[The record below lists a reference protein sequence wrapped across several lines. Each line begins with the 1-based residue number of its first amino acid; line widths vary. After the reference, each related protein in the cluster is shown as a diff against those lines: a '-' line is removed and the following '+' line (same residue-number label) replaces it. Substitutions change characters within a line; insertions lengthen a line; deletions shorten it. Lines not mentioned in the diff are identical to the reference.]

1 MPYETTITA
10 ITISLAPGGVGLA
23 NGAGRY
29 GAGVDNSSLK
39 RNKALISLAITS
51 HASSAPTAGNTVD
64 IYLLRSDQQGADIR
78 DDGWGE
84 SDAAN
89 FTRINATH
97 IGSVENDGSTGKSF
111 TDFIDT
117 EPFGPLGPMWS
128 VGVVNNWGASLNN
141 IGAFHAIR
149 FRYWLDDF
157 PA

>member
-1 MPYETTITA
+1 MPYETTLTTL
-10 ITISLAPGGVGLA
+10 TISLGSLA
-23 NGAGRY
+23 DGAGRY

-39 RNKALISLAITS
+39 RNKALLSGAITS
-51 HASSAPTAGNTVD
+51 HATTAPTAGKTYD

-84 SDAAN
+84 TDASG

-97 IGSVENDGSTGKSF
+97 IGSIENDGNTGKSF
-111 TDFIDT
+111 TIFIDT

-128 VGVVNNWGASLNN
+128 IGVVNNSGALLHAT
-141 IGAFHAIR
+141 GALHAWR